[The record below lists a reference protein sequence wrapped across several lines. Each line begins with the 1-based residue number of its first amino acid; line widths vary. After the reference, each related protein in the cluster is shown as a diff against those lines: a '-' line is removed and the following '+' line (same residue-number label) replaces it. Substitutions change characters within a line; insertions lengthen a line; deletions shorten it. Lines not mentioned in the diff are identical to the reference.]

1 MMSVMG
7 MLRHLTVSNVDHAL
21 SGYIFR
27 GIADRGERELAVLTE
42 ARFGVLLRRINLG
55 NGL

>member
-1 MMSVMG
+1 MSVIG
-7 MLRHLTVSNVDHAL
+7 MLRHLTVSNVHHAL